1 MSLVTIKLK
10 KTKLC
15 SEWVRCQ
22 YLVESHK
29 KHERAKFNPLLKFKE
44 DWKIL
49 ALKLQKNIDICWVK
63 YKDET
68 SAVLN
73 VYHTEHAAFF
83 LLSQHSFSSS
93 PCLPTAQVFHFNGI
107 NWSWPYQQFNK
118 TVFSVE
124 SCLSLSNP
132 SVDVCLQHTKPLY
145 IDCLWQT
152 IWSCYWLFLSLILK
166 AYRDKICLSRFL
178 LVFLL

>member
-1 MSLVTIKLK
+1 MCWCWNNTKETADTSVGCHKFEPLLTDSIGKGGDRKKNTKSVCKLMSLVTIKLK

-93 PCLPTAQVFHFNGI
+93 PCLPAYSTGI
-107 NWSWPYQQFNK
+107 SF
-118 TVFSVE
+118 
-124 SCLSLSNP
+124 
-132 SVDVCLQHTKPLY
+132 
-145 IDCLWQT
+145 
-152 IWSCYWLFLSLILK
+152 
-166 AYRDKICLSRFL
+166 
-178 LVFLL
+178 